1 MKRAGAKGELT
12 GEPIAPK
19 PPTDESHRQFINRAL
34 SFTLLENLFKP
45 VSPLLELVCAGLFV
59 GGAWG
64 RYKFYESLVYL
75 VFRIS
80 LMGMDKGVIWYYSQ
94 VDEKI
99 YLKTLFRSL
108 SWCFLAFGLMSLLTL
123 GSYYGWIPFSDWVLG
138 KNSEAFHVSGPGLL
152 SYLLVVPLMLISE
165 LCIQAN
171 VNKRN
176 LKYRIL
182 VPGIAVPLVTFGSA
196 IGGRYFVPGG
206 IGLPFCLLAG
216 NGAGALLA
224 IWGFL
229 RAHRPSWSDVSL
241 LPLPPWKLMRYS
253 FPLASANIFSALAAR
268 VDIFMLASLS
278 GVHSVE
284 VYTVVCMIGK
294 SLTSIRQS
302 FENILLSTFSTWAK
316 TELTLKLRHYYSY
329 SIWLVMNVQSI
340 FLAFAIFF
348 GAESLG
354 LVSAQY
360 AAGYWVLVATAFL
373 IYLNTVSDFS
383 ALLALGMGRTAMVP
397 IVQVIFLAANL
408 GLNLLLIPRWDA
420 LGAAMA
426 LGFANMVA
434 GTLYL
439 GYLTLYYKRLPL
451 LREYCLSIG
460 AGALMFGVPA
470 AMALHFHFGLI
481 VKAGL
486 FLASLGLGYIVQK
499 TWYRRFN
506 RILHALPEGA

>member
-1 MKRAGAKGELT
+1 MQQPGSEG
-12 GEPIAPK
+12 
-19 PPTDESHRQFINRAL
+19 DESHHKLINRAL
-34 SFTLLENLFKP
+34 SFTFLENLFKP

-64 RYKFYESLVYL
+64 RYKFYESFVYL

-94 VDEKI
+94 VDEKV

-108 SWCFLAFGLMSLLTL
+108 SWCFTAFGLLGLLTF
-123 GSYYGWIPFSDWVLG
+123 GSYHGWIPFSDWVLG
-138 KNSEAFHVSGPGLL
+138 KNSGVFHISGQGLL
-152 SYLLVVPLMLISE
+152 AYLLVVPLMLISE

-182 VPGIAVPLVTFGSA
+182 VSGIAVPLTTFGLA
-196 IGGRYFVPGG
+196 IGGRYWVAGG

-216 NGAGALLA
+216 NGIGAFVA

-229 RAHRPSWSDVSL
+229 RTHRPAWSDVSF
-241 LPLPPWKLMRYS
+241 LPVPPLKLMRYS
-253 FPLASANIFSALAAR
+253 FPLASANIFSALAVR

-278 GVHSVE
+278 GVNSVE
-284 VYTVVCMIGK
+284 LYTVVCMIGK

-302 FENILLSTFSTWAK
+302 FENILLSTFSSWGK
-316 TELTLKLRHYYSY
+316 TGLTLKLKHYYSY

-360 AAGYWVLVATAFL
+360 AAGYWVLVATAGL

-383 ALLALGMGRTAMVP
+383 TILALGLGRTAMVP
-397 IVQVIFLAANL
+397 TLQVVFLISNV
-408 GLNLLLIPRWDA
+408 GLNRLLIPRWDA
-420 LGAAMA
+420 LGAALA
-426 LGFANMVA
+426 LGLANMLA
-434 GTLYL
+434 GILYL
-439 GYLTLYYKRLPL
+439 GYLTFYFKRSPL

-460 AGALMFGVPA
+460 IGALTFLLPA
-470 AMALHFHFGLI
+470 TIALHFQFGLAS
-481 VKAGL
+481 KAGL
-486 FLASLGLGYIVQK
+486 YIACMGIGFLVQK